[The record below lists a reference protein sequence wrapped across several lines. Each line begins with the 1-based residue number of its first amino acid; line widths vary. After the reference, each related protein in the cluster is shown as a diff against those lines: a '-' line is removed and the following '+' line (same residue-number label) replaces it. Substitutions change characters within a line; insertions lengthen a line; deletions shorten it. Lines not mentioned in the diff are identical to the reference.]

1 MRSDRDLLARL
12 RALLRERAGVSGDV
26 ADIIEAELR
35 QEFGGREVYV
45 HRRRKAEL
53 LAKIAAAPD
62 AEPRDQATALG
73 ITERHVF
80 NLRALL
86 RR

>member
-12 RALLRERAGVSGDV
+12 RALLRERAGVASDV
-26 ADIIEAELR
+26 ADSIEAELR

-53 LAKIAAAPD
+53 LAKIAATPD
-62 AEPRDQATALG
+62 ADIHDQAAG
-73 ITERHVF
+73 IGISERHAYR
-80 NLRALL
+80 LRHLL